1 MFPKYR
7 PIHPYFK
14 RNFSMICEDWLLSD
28 LCCSRWCHCRPGLQ
42 HRCQIGTRK
51 FPSQFCQAQ
60 KQDDFWEHFRG
71 SSIFEP
77 CCIPKWKGK
86 SCINNQKW
94 HPDVYAISHATVHN
108 HWVLNGCFFF
118 LFLELGQIM
127 NPIRFVYWWIHPTI
141 GTSSFLLW
149 KTCCTNIH
157 FPTFRFAVPLAILMT
172 TRGKLEEN
180 SLRSSACNMYMLHV
194 ALLAASM
201 SEDMLDSTTRALV
214 RWHFDLQQQLF
225 GCAFKWA
232 PQCFCRSSWTWTRTK
247 WWAHREQE
255 HIPIKVSSIDWE
267 ETAPT
272 ATSLKLTHPKHD
284 AWKTTVYF
292 PVCNGTCMCCDVSN
306 ILLQCHPTP
315 FHTSQTPSLVAYLHI
330 LLPTQIRFF

>member
-1 MFPKYR
+1 MGLYIPTLNETSPWFVKIGSWVTCAVPGGAIADLGCNTAAKLGHGNSPHIFARHKNMMTFRSISGVQSSSSHVAYPNEKGNHTQMPPVMQR
-7 PIHPYFK
+7 FITIGSWMGVS
-14 RNFSMICEDWLLSD
+14 FS
-28 LCCSRWCHCRPGLQ
+28 
-42 HRCQIGTRK
+42 
-51 FPSQFCQAQ
+51 
-60 KQDDFWEHFRG
+60 
-71 SSIFEP
+71 
-77 CCIPKWKGK
+77 
-86 SCINNQKW
+86 
-94 HPDVYAISHATVHN
+94 
-108 HWVLNGCFFF
+108 

-157 FPTFRFAVPLAILMT
+157 FPTFRFAVPLATLMT

-284 AWKTTVYF
+284 AWKTTAYF
-292 PVCNGTCMCCDVSN
+292 PLCNGTCMCCDVSN

-315 FHTSQTPSLVAYLHI
+315 FHTYQTPSLVAYLHI